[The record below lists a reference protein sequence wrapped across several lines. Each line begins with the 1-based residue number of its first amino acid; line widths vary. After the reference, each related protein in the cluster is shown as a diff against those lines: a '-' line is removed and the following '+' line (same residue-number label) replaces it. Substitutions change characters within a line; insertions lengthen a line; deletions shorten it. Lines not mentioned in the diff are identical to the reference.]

1 MLRVL
6 VVRVYPA
13 YSYQRFS
20 SLQFS
25 FDFLRTFMRHNAPRL
40 LLQPWPLRREFR
52 WRNLEFLAFQRLL
65 DLRNVFLPRQRDYP
79 AAGPARSCAF
89 CPYAPGLD
97 AVLYRVHHAFWNHA
111 AARKQTVVE
120 DE

>member
-6 VVRVYPA
+6 VVRVHAA

-40 LLQPWPLRREFR
+40 LLQPWPLRREFC

-79 AAGPARSCAF
+79 ASGSARARSLR
-89 CPYAPGLD
+89 PYATRLD
-97 AVLYRVHHAFWNHA
+97 AVLHRVHHAFWNHA